1 VRAEPCSGTAE
12 HPRSVLVVLPGDV
25 ADPLAPSG
33 GNVYGLRVCREL
45 SSAHGWRVDRRDLPG
60 RWPRPE
66 PAAADR
72 LAALLAA
79 APDGAVVLLD
89 GLVACGVPE
98 IVEPAAAR
106 LRLAVLVHLPLADET
121 GLAADVAAELDERE
135 RRTLRAAGAVVV
147 TSAAAARGLGRHGL
161 AADRVHV
168 AEPGVDVAALA
179 GGTDGASRLLC
190 VASVTPR
197 KNQHRLVDALAELP
211 DRSWT
216 LTCVGPLRRAPG
228 YVEALASRIAR
239 HGFEDRVELAGPL
252 TGAALDDQYDAADLA
267 VLVSETETY
276 GMVVAEALA
285 RGIPVLVTTAG
296 ALPDTLGRA
305 PDGSRPG
312 LLVDPGDH
320 DGLVAALRSWF
331 DDASLRYRLRTSTRQ
346 RRAIL
351 TRWEHTARRLHEVLD
366 GLRRAPIEAP
376 R

>member
-1 VRAEPCSGTAE
+1 
-12 HPRSVLVVLPGDV
+12 VLPGDV

-45 SSAHGWRVDRRDLPG
+45 GSAHGWQVHRRDLPG

-121 GLAADVAAELDERE
+121 GLAPDVAAELDERE
-135 RRTLRAAGAVVV
+135 RRTLRAARAVLV
-147 TSAAAARGLGRHGL
+147 TSAVAARGLGRHGL

-197 KNQHRLVDALAELP
+197 KNQHRLVDALAELS
-211 DRSWT
+211 DRRWT
-216 LTCVGPLRRAPG
+216 LACVGPLRRDPD

-239 HGFEDRVELAGPL
+239 HGFEDRVELTGPL

-276 GMVVAEALA
+276 GMVVTEALA
-285 RGIPVLVTTAG
+285 RGIPVLVTAAG

-312 LLVDPGDH
+312 LLVAPGDH
-320 DGLVAALRSWF
+320 DALVAALRSWF

>member
-1 VRAEPCSGTAE
+1 MTAEPGSGAAQ
-12 HPRSVLVVLPGDV
+12 HARSVLVVLPGDV

-45 SSAHGWRVDRRDLPG
+45 SSAHGWRVHRRDLPG

-72 LAALLAA
+72 LAQLLAA

-121 GLAADVAAELDERE
+121 GLAPDVAAELDERE
-135 RRTLRAAGAVVV
+135 RRTLRAARAVVV
-147 TSAAAARGLGRHGL
+147 TSAAAARGLARHGL

-179 GGTDGASRLLC
+179 GGTDGSSRLLC

-211 DRSWT
+211 DRRWT
-216 LTCVGPLRRAPG
+216 LACVGPLRRDPG
-228 YVEALASRIAR
+228 YVEGLASRIAR
-239 HGFEDRVELAGPL
+239 HGFSDRVELAGPL

-267 VLVSETETY
+267 VLVSQTETY
-276 GMVVAEALA
+276 GMVVTEALA
-285 RGIPVLVTTAG
+285 RGIPVLATATG

-320 DGLVAALRSWF
+320 EGLVAALRSWF

-351 TRWEHTARRLHEVLD
+351 ARWEHTARRLHEVLD

>member
-1 VRAEPCSGTAE
+1 MTTVS
-12 HPRSVLVVLPGDV
+12 VVLPGGVD
-25 ADPLAPSG
+25 DPGTPSG
-33 GNVYGLRVCREL
+33 GNRY
-45 SSAHGWRVDRRDLPG
+45 
-60 RWPRPE
+60 
-66 PAAADR
+66 DR
-72 LAALLAA
+72 LVCDGLARSWDVHEIAVPGPWPQRTRSAVDALAGALHRL
-79 APDGAVVLLD
+79 PDGTTVLLD
-89 GLVACGVPE
+89 GLVAGAVPD
-98 IVEPAAAR
+98 VLEPAAGR
-106 LRLAVLVHLPLADET
+106 LRLVVLVHLPLADET
-121 GLAADVAAELDERE
+121 GLAPDLAAELDERE

-211 DRSWT
+211 DRRWT
-216 LTCVGPLRRAPG
+216 LACVGPLRRDPG
-228 YVEALASRIAR
+228 YVEALAARIAR
-239 HGFEDRVELAGPL
+239 HGLEDRIELAGPL

-276 GMVVAEALA
+276 GMVVTEALA
-285 RGIPVLVTTAG
+285 RGIPVLVTAAG

-320 DGLVAALRSWF
+320 EGLVAALRSWF

-366 GLRRAPIEAP
+366 GLRRAPIEAS

>member
-1 VRAEPCSGTAE
+1 M
-12 HPRSVLVVLPGDV
+12 LPGDV
-25 ADPLAPSG
+25 ADPVAPSG

-45 SSAHGWRVDRRDLPG
+45 SSAHGWQVHRRDLPG

-72 LAALLAA
+72 LAATLAA

-98 IVEPAAAR
+98 IIESVADR

-121 GLAADVAAELDERE
+121 GLAPDLAAELDDRE
-135 RRTLRAAGAVVV
+135 RRTLRAVRTVVV

-161 AADRVHV
+161 AVDRVQV

-179 GGTDGASRLLC
+179 GGTDGSSRLLC

-197 KNQHRLVDALAELP
+197 KGQHRLVDALAQLP
-211 DRSWT
+211 DRRWT
-216 LTCVGPLRRAPG
+216 LACVGPLRRAPD
-228 YVEALASRIAR
+228 YVEALAARIAR
-239 HGFEDRVELAGPL
+239 HGLDDRVELTGPL
-252 TGAALDDQYDAADLA
+252 TGAALDTQYDAADLA

-276 GMVVAEALA
+276 GMVVTEALS
-285 RGIPVLVTTAG
+285 RGIPVLATAAG
-296 ALPDTLGRA
+296 ALPDTMGHA

-312 LLVDPGDH
+312 LLVGPGDH
-320 DGLVAALRSWF
+320 DGLVAALSSWF
-331 DDASLRYRLRTSTRQ
+331 DDASLRYRLRRSARE
-346 RRAIL
+346 RRVIL
-351 TRWEHTARRLHEVLD
+351 RRWEHTARRLHEVLD
-366 GLRRAPIEAP
+366 RLRREPTGAS